1 MWRSKEKSEM
11 GHSEMS
17 VGAGW
22 SEKAIGHPRAVRQK
36 ELKSE
41 VKSRPKH
48 LGF

>member
-1 MWRSKEKSEM
+1 M

-22 SEKAIGHPRAVRQK
+22 SEKAIGHPRVVRQK
-36 ELKSE
+36 ELKLKSE
-41 VKSRPKH
+41 VKSKSKY